1 MVGRCLTPLPVVAP
15 VEQVLDGCEI
25 VLEDSHVESDDKDAS
40 VDVEV
45 GRGETEDRIEPLEV
59 VVDRFGVIALRV
71 MGMVVPSWARP
82 QPVRRRQGR
91 SRTGWG

>member
-1 MVGRCLTPLPVVAP
+1 MVGWCLASLPVAAP

-25 VLEDSHVESDDKDAS
+25 VLEDGHVESDDKDAS

-59 VVDRFGVIALRV
+59 VVDRFGIIALRV
-71 MGMVVPSWARP
+71 MRMVVPFWARL
-82 QPVRRRQGR
+82 QPIRRRQGR